1 MRGDPEREARAL
13 SDLSRTDLALQNL
26 DGEGGPEVDRLR
38 ADILWAGRRW
48 REAGEAHE
56 ALVGIRW
63 QGTQPLG
70 DADRADLLR
79 AAIAYGLG
87 DEALALD
94 RLRAK
99 FSAKMADSAD
109 ARTFA
114 LLTAPNA
121 SGTPAFREAARRAA
135 SADTLAA
142 FFAEYRRRYPE
153 TAVPDR
159 PAAPAE
165 AKAGA
170 AKPG

>member
-1 MRGDPEREARAL
+1 M
-13 SDLSRTDLALQNL
+13 
-26 DGEGGPEVDRLR
+26 DRLR

-56 ALVGIRW
+56 PLVGTRW
-63 QGTQPLG
+63 QGAQALG

-79 AAIAYGLG
+79 SAIAYSLG
-87 DEALALD
+87 TETLALD

-99 FSAKMADSAD
+99 FSAKMADSSD

-121 SGTPAFREAARRAA
+121 SETPAFREIARRAA
-135 SADTLAA
+135 TVDTLAA
-142 FFAEYRRRYPE
+142 FLAEHRRRYPE

-159 PAAPAE
+159 SKPPSDAKAE
-165 AKAGA
+165 AT
-170 AKPG
+170 KPG